1 MKYDLIIE
9 KLSGNAATGKVGKI
23 KKRSGDTINPGD
35 TIFTIESGKGTT
47 KYVSKYKG
55 VVEELS
61 ISEGDTIKK
70 NQIIG
75 KVEGELIEEDKS
87 PKYAKK
93 STYSFG
99 LAKPLPKNYE
109 ADVVVIG
116 GGPGGYVSA
125 IRAAQGGKKV
135 IIIEESRL
143 GGTCLNHGCIP
154 TKALVSSVDVLE
166 KIKNAKSFGLEV
178 QDYKFSLKKIMKRKN
193 EVVDTLVS
201 GIEHLMKANKIEY
214 INGKAQIKDSQT
226 VTVQNKLIDATIC
239 FSKLII
245 AVGSKTASI
254 PIEGADSDDILTSQ
268 ELLELKEVPYSITI
282 IGGGVIGME
291 FAFIYSA
298 LGSKVNVVEFL
309 PQILNNVDEDAADVI
324 KDSASKMGINL
335 YEGAKAMSIKTSL
348 DGNKIVEINKD
359 NETKYLTSEKVVM
372 AVGRKANLGSLD
384 LEKLQ
389 VKLNERHNGIMVDE
403 YMRTSNPNVYAI
415 GDVTNKV
422 QLAHVASQQGI
433 VAADHINGR
442 ENKMCYDLVP
452 SAIFTMPEIG
462 QVGLTEKEAVSRKLD
477 FITSK
482 FPLMANGKALAMG
495 ETDGFVKLIADKA
508 TRKIIGGTIVG
519 VHATDMIS
527 TISNIMASGLTID
540 KAADVIYAH
549 PTISESIHEALLMLN
564 GEGIHFA

>member
-75 KVEGELIEEDKS
+75 KVEGELIEENKS
-87 PKYAKK
+87 PNYAKK
-93 STYSFG
+93 TTYSFG

-226 VTVQNKLIDATIC
+226 VTVQNKLIDATIS